1 MNEKTESSTTPDPA
15 QRRSTGAAAAELI
28 VAVDIGGTQVK
39 YGLITAQGTMLDSGQ
54 IDTRGPDGVEQILAR
69 VDTLITGFADQRPV
83 GIAISTFGII
93 DRERGCIL
101 AAADAIR
108 GYVGFELK
116 SHFERQFRLPAT
128 VENDVNCVALA
139 EGWRGAAIGLRN
151 YLAITLG
158 TGIGGGIVIDGQL
171 YRGSGAAAGEWG
183 YALIE
188 GQVWEEVASLRGL
201 AILADRAMPGRARS
215 AQQVFE
221 TADAGDPD
229 AAAVLERW
237 FSRLAIG
244 IANLIYAF
252 NPEAIVVGGG
262 ICARGPRF
270 QRELAHAIDQ
280 QLRPDFRCM
289 TRIMIA
295 STGNQAGMLG
305 ATRDWLRVHRSESN
319 TDGHKR

>member
-1 MNEKTESSTTPDPA
+1 MNERTNSGTTA
-15 QRRSTGAAAAELI
+15 QRRSTGAAADELI

-39 YGLITAQGTMLDSGQ
+39 YGLISAQGTTLAFAQ
-54 IDTRGPDGVEQILAR
+54 IDTRGSDGVEQMLAR
-69 VDTLITGFADQRPV
+69 VDTLIAGFADQRPV
-83 GIAISTFGII
+83 GIAISTLGII
-93 DRERGCIL
+93 DRERGRIL
-101 AAADAIR
+101 AAADAIG

-139 EGWRGAAIGLRN
+139 EGWRGAAVGLRN

-171 YRGSGAAAGEWG
+171 YRGAGAAAGEWG

-188 GQVWEEVASLRGL
+188 GEIWEDVASLRGL
-201 AILADRAMPGRARS
+201 AMLADRAMPGQARG
-215 AQQVFE
+215 ARQVFDA
-221 TADAGDPD
+221 ADAGDSE
-229 AAAVLERW
+229 AAAALDRW
-237 FSRLAIG
+237 FGRLAIG

-270 QRELAHAIDQ
+270 QRELAQALDQ

-305 ATRDWLRVHRSESN
+305 ATRNWLHVHRSESS
-319 TDGHKR
+319 

>member
-1 MNEKTESSTTPDPA
+1 MNKKTESSTTPDPA
-15 QRRSTGAAAAELI
+15 EPI

-39 YGLITAQGTMLDSGQ
+39 YGLITAQGTTLDAGQ
-54 IDTRGPDGVEQILAR
+54 IDTRGPDGVEQMLAR
-69 VDTLITGFADQRPV
+69 VDTLIAGFADQRPV

-101 AAADAIR
+101 AAADAIG

-116 SHFERQFRLPAT
+116 SHFERQFRLPVT

-139 EGWRGAAIGLRN
+139 EGWRGAAAGLRN

-188 GQVWEEVASLRGL
+188 GEVWEDVASLRGL
-201 AILADRAMPGRARS
+201 AILANRAMPGQARS
-215 AQQVFE
+215 ARQVFE
-221 TADAGDPD
+221 AADAGEPA
-229 AAAVLERW
+229 AAAVLDRW

-262 ICARGPRF
+262 ICARGSRF